1 MKCHGENSIRLFL
14 FFSLFHLFFSF
25 WNRETNVNLIMMQ
38 SWRRGK
44 RSADFIYKDIVRK
57 GRTAFT
63 CIISFTENMLTKIL
77 RFERIIE
84 GFKNP
89 KYNQGSLV

>member
-1 MKCHGENSIRLFL
+1 MPWRKFNSVVSFFL
-14 FFSLFHLFFSF
+14 FVSSFSF
-25 WNRETNVNLIMMQ
+25 WNREINVNLIMMQ

-44 RSADFIYKDIVRK
+44 RSADFIYKDIVQK

-77 RFERIIE
+77 RFEKIIE
-84 GFKNP
+84 DLKNP
-89 KYNQGSLV
+89 KYNLESLV

>member
-1 MKCHGENSIRLFL
+1 MKCHGENSIQLFL
-14 FFSLFHLFFSF
+14 FFSFFSF
-25 WNRETNVNLIMMQ
+25 WNREISVNLIMMQ

-57 GRTAFT
+57 ERTAFT

-77 RFERIIE
+77 RFEKIIE
-84 GFKNP
+84 GLKNP
-89 KYNQGSLV
+89 KYNLESLI